1 MIIDM
6 HNHGV
11 APAAYERLIGE
22 PFAYGARV
30 EQRNDGR
37 WLVFDDTMQ
46 QDPRSLDSQAW
57 TLLTDLEQSKAHL
70 RQIGADGAVVS
81 TYISL
86 HRYTLAADQAL
97 RLCRLLNDGLAG
109 WIKDEPLFRGMAM
122 LPLPDGAAAAEELE
136 RSTKQLGLKGAM
148 LVTNA
153 GDGRN
158 LDLESLEPLWEAAES
173 LDAPVFLHPSNV
185 AGIDRLGDYML
196 ENLLGNPFDTTIA
209 AASLILSGV
218 LDRHPDL
225 KVVLA
230 HGGGYLPIAF
240 ARLNHGYAVNPATRR
255 NAQHPPEAYLRRFY
269 CDTILYHPYAL
280 KNLIELVGADRIVL
294 GTDYPFNM
302 EPPDAVNAID
312 ALEIARE
319 QSELILGN
327 AVQLYGFE
335 TPELDTKR
343 P

>member
-11 APAAYERLIGE
+11 APAAYERLLDQ
-22 PFAYGARV
+22 PFTFGARI

-37 WLVFDDTMQ
+37 WLVFEDSMQ
-46 QDPRSLDSQAW
+46 QDPRSLDSPSW
-57 TLLTDLEQSKAHL
+57 SLLPDIEKSKVHL
-70 RQIGADGAVVS
+70 REIGADGAVIS

-86 HRYTLAADQAL
+86 HRYTLDPEKSH
-97 RLCRLLNDGLAG
+97 RLCQSLNDGLAS
-109 WIKDEPLFRGMAM
+109 WIRDEPQFRGMAT
-122 LPLPDGAAAAEELE
+122 LPLPDGLAATEELE
-136 RSTKQLGLKGAM
+136 RSTKQLALKGAM

-158 LDLESLEPLWEAAES
+158 LDLPDLEPLWEAAES
-173 LDAPVFLHPSNV
+173 LDAPLFLHPSNV
-185 AGIDRLGDYML
+185 AGIERLGDHAL

-225 KVVLA
+225 KIVLA

-240 ARLNHGYAVNPATRR
+240 ARLNHGYDVNPQTRR
-255 NAQHPPEAYLRRFY
+255 NTRQPPEAYLKRFY
-269 CDTILYHPYAL
+269 YDTILYHPYAL
-280 KNLIELVGADRIVL
+280 MNLIELVGADRIML

-302 EPPDAVNAID
+302 EPPEAVKAIE

-319 QSELILGN
+319 QSEQILGN
-327 AVQLYGFE
+327 AAKLYGFE
-335 TPELDTKR
+335 PS
-343 P
+343 PSP